1 MGELLEQVSQIQG
14 DGYTESSWKDFVDA
28 RDNAQTVYDDP
39 NAMDKEIQEAY
50 DALKQAIEGLTFAG
64 DLGQLKDLVDQ
75 AHEIEKNLDK
85 YLDLDKDDF
94 KTFREA
100 LAKAED
106 VLTMTTP
113 EQDVIDQAARDLTD
127 AMLAMRLIPDSD
139 ALKDLLNKA
148 QTVDRGQY
156 TSASLSRLDNE
167 IEKAKTV
174 LSVENATQ
182 EQLNEAYTDL
192 YQALNALER
201 RMIPRSL
208 RAAAPPTI
216 GISMAGW
223 HCRNECYRYGN
234 CTVCCL
240 RYHC

>member
-1 MGELLEQVSQIQG
+1 M
-14 DGYTESSWKDFVDA
+14 DA

-156 TSASLSRLDNE
+156 TSASLS
-167 IEKAKTV
+167 
-174 LSVENATQ
+174 LS
-182 EQLNEAYTDL
+182 L
-192 YQALNALER
+192 
-201 RMIPRSL
+201 IH
-208 RAAAPPTI
+208 I
-216 GISMAGW
+216 
-223 HCRNECYRYGN
+223 
-234 CTVCCL
+234 
-240 RYHC
+240 